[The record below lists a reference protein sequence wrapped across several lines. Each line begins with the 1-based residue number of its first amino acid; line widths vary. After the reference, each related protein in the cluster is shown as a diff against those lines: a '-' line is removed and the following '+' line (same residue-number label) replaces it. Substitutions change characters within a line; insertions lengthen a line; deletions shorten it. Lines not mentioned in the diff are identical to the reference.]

1 MVWNIWIIFTY
12 IGNVIIPTDF
22 HIFQRGRYTINQ
34 HIYMYVHKCAYW
46 FVQLYRNY
54 PKLGTKPSS
63 TGWDALGASH
73 HQPPWDH
80 RSKTPLSPFKTRWM
94 CSTCD
99 PQELKNCGW
108 DIAKKP
114 FINQQFWMAKA
125 QSKIM
130 GCLPSINWFT
140 LRISLENADP
150 LVISYSLRH
159 RKWPSRN
166 T

>member
-1 MVWNIWIIFTY
+1 MPATSRY
-12 IGNVIIPTDF
+12 RCMCTNV
-22 HIFQRGRYTINQ
+22 HID
-34 HIYMYVHKCAYW
+34 
-46 FVQLYRNY
+46 LSRNY

-80 RSKTPLSPFKTRWM
+80 RSKTHGSPFKARCM
-94 CSTCD
+94 CSTCHS
-99 PQELKNCGW
+99 QKLKNCGW
-108 DIAKKP
+108 DIAKNP
-114 FINQQFWMAKA
+114 INQLFWMAKA
-125 QSKIM
+125 QSKII
-130 GCLPSINWFT
+130 GCLPSINWFI

-166 T
+166 TCFTHEKWWIFPSLFECLPEGIVVNSGYIIVA